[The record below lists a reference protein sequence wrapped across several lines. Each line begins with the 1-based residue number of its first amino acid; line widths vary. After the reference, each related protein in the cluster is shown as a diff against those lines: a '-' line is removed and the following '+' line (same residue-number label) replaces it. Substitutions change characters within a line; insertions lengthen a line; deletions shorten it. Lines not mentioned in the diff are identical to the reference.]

1 MKRVGRSGQ
10 LAALLALAALI
21 GGVFAITGS
30 DELQP
35 DVAGTVETSSIP
47 RANRLLTGPPASAP
61 STGRVLSGP
70 VPIVEASATGV
81 ERPPASASVDGAA
94 VEKIEEAEEPP
105 SPIEPAAPEA
115 PPTGSAFDSSAD
127 TPPLPAIASIATASH
142 VAESAGTRI
151 PVYDTA
157 WQMLVRGTP
166 EQADNYFEAL
176 RTNGFTGAWA
186 GVIHHA
192 PATYNGP
199 FAGGESVGALDEN
212 GELRLTR
219 EYILHVRA
227 MLDAAARH
235 DMRVGLVPAWQNLYL
250 PGGGADAG
258 VASSNEVRGTI
269 TEDNAR
275 AYGRHIVEAFGWHPA
290 VSMWVFGG
298 DAGTNN
304 TDANKAVWREMA
316 AGVREA
322 GSRLSITYHTPT
334 SEFNQL
340 NYAGEPWLDF
350 IAPET
355 GHGQDAAETEAE
367 LRTAKAV
374 YGLPV
379 WSGESRYHHIDF
391 DWVPEAFR
399 RPGTAEMAADA
410 LAAAAA
416 GVSGYVY
423 GDAGRWTWCAGFG
436 DASPCNA
443 DDVASSFGEAE
454 RAVIDVFR
462 N

>member
-1 MKRVGRSGQ
+1 MGRRERSAALCLLTAVLGTVLVVTNSEGPKPEVAAIVATSADRLLFEPEVITPVTGRT
-10 LAALLALAALI
+10 LAAP
-21 GGVFAITGS
+21 V
-30 DELQP
+30 
-35 DVAGTVETSSIP
+35 TSTNNPPISI
-47 RANRLLTGPPASAP
+47 
-61 STGRVLSGP
+61 
-70 VPIVEASATGV
+70 
-81 ERPPASASVDGAA
+81 ERPAA
-94 VEKIEEAEEPP
+94 
-105 SPIEPAAPEA
+105 
-115 PPTGSAFDSSAD
+115 TGSAVGSVEVIEPSPVPVDADAPTHEPTETTSTPSLDASAG
-127 TPPLPAIASIATASH
+127 TGPLPAIASIATAAQ
-142 VAESAGTRI
+142 VADSAPTRI

-166 EQADNYFEAL
+166 EQADEYFAAL
-176 RTNGFTGAWA
+176 KKHGFTGAWT

-199 FAGGESVGALDEN
+199 FAGGDLVGSLNDE
-212 GELRLTR
+212 GELLLTND
-219 EYILHVRA
+219 YITHVRSI
-227 MLDAAARH
+227 LDSAARH
-235 DMRVGLVPAWQNLYL
+235 GMRIGLVPAWQNLYL

-258 VASSNEVRGTI
+258 NPTSDAVRGTI
-269 TEDNAR
+269 TEMNAR
-275 AYGRHIVEAFGWHPA
+275 AYGRHVAEAFGSHSA
-290 VSMWVFGG
+290 VSMWVLGG

-304 TDANKAVWREMA
+304 TEANKAVWSEMA
-316 AGVREA
+316 AGLRDA

-379 WSGESRYHHIDF
+379 WAGEARYHDIDF
-391 DWVPEAFR
+391 TWVPEAFR
-399 RPGTAEMAADA
+399 RPGPAEMRADA
-410 LAAAAA
+410 LAAASA

-436 DASPCNA
+436 DASPCDANDIGA
-443 DDVASSFGEAE
+443 SFGEAE
-454 RAVIDVFR
+454 RAVIGVFSG
-462 N
+462 